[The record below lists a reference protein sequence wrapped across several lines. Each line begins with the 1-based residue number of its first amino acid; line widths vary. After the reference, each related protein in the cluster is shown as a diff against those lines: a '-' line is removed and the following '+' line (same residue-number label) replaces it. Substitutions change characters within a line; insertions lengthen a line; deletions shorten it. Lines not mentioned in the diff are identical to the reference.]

1 MSEIESL
8 IRLSR
13 WRVDEKRKAL
23 AELEA
28 LADHLQSEAVRL
40 TEELGREKA
49 IASAQ
54 AEPAP
59 GLGAFIRASLERQA
73 HLTQSIAEVQDRI
86 AAARDEIAEAFQELK
101 RYEIVQSDRQQ
112 KALLRRRRRETAT
125 LDEIGQTQHQRR
137 KST

>member
-1 MSEIESL
+1 MSDIDSL

-28 LADHLQSEAVRL
+28 LEEHLQSEAVRL
-40 TEELGREKA
+40 TEELAREKA
-49 IASAQ
+49 IAAAQ
-54 AEPAP
+54 SEPAP
-59 GLGAFIRASLERQA
+59 GLGAYIRAALERQA
-73 HLTQSIAEVQDRI
+73 HLTQSIAEVKDRI
-86 AAARDEIAEAFQELK
+86 AAARDEIANAFQELK
-101 RYEIVQSDRQQ
+101 RYELVQKDRQQ
-112 KALLRRRRRETAT
+112 RALLRQRRRETAT